1 MDFSPLPWTA
11 PDTHPDGRDAAGRPQ
26 ARIQGVPVR
35 LLSAGPRTCRW
46 TTPPGHR
53 LVLDGPRLG
62 LVRDSTGGPVEMLLR
77 APFRADLPDGG
88 LAEALAAACAAAARG
103 ALLAALLGLHPAQRR
118 LPEGTRLHL
127 HDARTFS
134 ISGRV
139 LLPERLR
146 ARALAPW
153 LGAAPAPLTSPWR
166 LTAAAI
172 ECAATD
178 PPATAHGR
186 LRLRAAADRL
196 PPGLQREI
204 RAWTA

>member
-1 MDFSPLPWTA
+1 
-11 PDTHPDGRDAAGRPQ
+11 
-26 ARIQGVPVR
+26 
-35 LLSAGPRTCRW
+35 
-46 TTPPGHR
+46 
-53 LVLDGPRLG
+53 
-62 LVRDSTGGPVEMLLR
+62 MLLR

-127 HDARTFS
+127 HDARTLS

-139 LLPERLR
+139 LLPGRLR

-153 LGAAPAPLTSPWR
+153 RGAAPAPLTSPWR
-166 LTAAAI
+166 LTAAVI
-172 ECAATD
+172 EC
-178 PPATAHGR
+178 
-186 LRLRAAADRL
+186 AAADRL
-196 PPGLQREI
+196 PIGLQREI